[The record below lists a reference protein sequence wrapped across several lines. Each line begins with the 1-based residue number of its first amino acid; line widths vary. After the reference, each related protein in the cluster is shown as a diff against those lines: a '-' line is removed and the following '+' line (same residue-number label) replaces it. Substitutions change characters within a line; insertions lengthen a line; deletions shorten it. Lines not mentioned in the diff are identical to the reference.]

1 LGVLKSIEIYYIITN
16 KFLKNMSVTANCF
29 LKLLQGRTTAYAKS
43 GYKVATFQSKF
54 PGGNSASYKGTN
66 IKFNFIYLGSLKK
79 H

>member
-1 LGVLKSIEIYYIITN
+1 MFYICNLYNFTHI
-16 KFLKNMSVTANCF
+16 ANCF

-66 IKFNFIYLGSLKK
+66 IKFNLKGFIYFYGIKPGRK
-79 H
+79 N

>member
-1 LGVLKSIEIYYIITN
+1 VFYICNLYNFTHI
-16 KFLKNMSVTANCF
+16 ANCF

-66 IKFNFIYLGSLKK
+66 IKFNLKGFIYFYGIKPGRK
-79 H
+79 N